1 MHEID
6 AILVDAVEPN
16 LQSGDFVSAIVDGG
30 DALADAA
37 IAEAVTPPA
46 TAPPAGQPTT
56 VPSGSQAGDDGS
68 RINLTPALVVLLLGG
83 GILLIGWAAWNRRAR
98 ARAAAARVDQLNR
111 DANRAL
117 LATDEALKDAT
128 NDVEFAAAQWGD
140 AEVAAYRDA
149 IAQASVELKAAFSL
163 RHLLDDA
170 EPDAPPERDRMLQ
183 EILKRTETARK
194 LLDEQEQ
201 RFDQLRDLERT
212 APQQLQAIGTVIDA
226 LRARQAAATTLGARL
241 ATDYAASATGSVS
254 GNLTEADKAIASADA
269 EAARG
274 RAIAGTKPHEAVVAL
289 RHAQDGV
296 AQATRLV
303 DGVERLAQQLDEA
316 AARLP
321 AELAAATADVA
332 TASDAISG
340 ARPVPPAAPTA
351 ATPSPAGGST
361 STSIA
366 TPPPNLPAVA
376 LESAQRALEEARR
389 LAAARPLD
397 PLAALAQATAANQA
411 ADAILAGL
419 REAEAQRQRRAQ
431 LATSA
436 IATAQAH
443 VERAIDFITTRRHG
457 VGRTARTRAA
467 EADARLTDAR
477 SLEVSDPE
485 GAIRAAQEATRLAD
499 EAYDRA
505 ASEFGA
511 WDGGGGPVAGPYST
525 RNSGGGD
532 LAGAILGGI
541 IGGVLSGGGRG
552 SGWGGSPW
560 GGPMG
565 GGSQG
570 GGFGLPGSGGG
581 GGIGLPGPFGGGG
594 GGGGG
599 GGRVRGGRW

>member
-1 MHEID
+1 MG
-6 AILVDAVEPN
+6 ATRSRTRPVA
-16 LQSGDFVSAIVDGG
+16 DG
-30 DALADAA
+30 LADRPPRPRCPANDSAVGERVADGVRARSHASARGPAA
-37 IAEAVTPPA
+37 W
-46 TAPPAGQPTT
+46 
-56 VPSGSQAGDDGS
+56 
-68 RINLTPALVVLLLGG
+68 RRH
-83 GILLIGWAAWNRRAR
+83 LLIGWAAWNRRAS
-98 ARAAAARVDQLNR
+98 ARAAAAHADQLNR

-140 AEVAAYRDA
+140 AEVAAIRDA
-149 IAQASVELKAAFSL
+149 SGSAELKAAFSL

-212 APQQLQAIGTVIDA
+212 APQQLRRSARSSTPCAPARRRLRRSVPGWPRSTWRPP
-226 LRARQAAATTLGARL
+226 RARVRQP
-241 ATDYAASATGSVS
+241 D
-254 GNLTEADKAIASADA
+254 
-269 EAARG
+269 RG
-274 RAIAGTKPHEAVVAL
+274 RQGDRVGGRGSRSRAHHRRTKPHEAVVAL

-316 AARLP
+316 ATRLP
-321 AELAAATADVA
+321 AELAAATADVSA
-332 TASDAISG
+332 ASDAISG

-351 ATPSPAGGST
+351 IARAGGRNNVNVDHV
-361 STSIA
+361 A
-366 TPPPNLPAVA
+366 AAQPPALP
-376 LESAQRALEEARR
+376 SRPPSRALGEARR

-397 PLAALAQATAANQA
+397 PLRALAQATAANQA
-411 ADAILAGL
+411 AMPSCGL

-477 SLEVSDPE
+477 TLEVADPE
-485 GAIRAAQEATRLAD
+485 GATRAAQEATRLAD

-525 RNSGGGD
+525 RSAGGGD

-570 GGFGLPGSGGG
+570 GGFGLPGSGGAAG
-581 GGIGLPGPFGGGG
+581 SACRGRSAAGAAGR
-594 GGGGG
+594 GGGG